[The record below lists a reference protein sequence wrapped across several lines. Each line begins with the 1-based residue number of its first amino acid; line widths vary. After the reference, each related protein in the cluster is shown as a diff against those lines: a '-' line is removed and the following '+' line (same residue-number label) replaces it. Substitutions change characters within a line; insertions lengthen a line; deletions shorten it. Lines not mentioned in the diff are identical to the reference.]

1 MNTRNLI
8 FGAVIGGAVSA
19 FVIKRYDNTH
29 EKKVREIICEKFR
42 PLLDKLG
49 FRSPSETVT
58 KEIEDGLNTALTV
71 ENARKYIDYSGW
83 KTDVTKEDSNE
94 DSAGN
99 GNCDDCSN
107 SGGRSES
114 GSGECSCEY
123 GSETDREHVA
133 KRHEQCFDKTYN
145 SMEEARAD
153 NPTANGIQLVAN
165 PELAYDLLSM
175 VDGETAGDGT
185 VLEELRCQ
193 QIEKINA
200 VDFTKAI
207 AAGSA
212 MQSLIFDPI
221 EKKLYWNFTY
231 SEIEENDIYY
241 LIGKDNWEGILDES
255 GFNANGWIQPLYLHD
270 THDDVYIKVETG
282 SASLK

>member
-1 MNTRNLI
+1 MNARNLI
-8 FGAVIGGAVSA
+8 FGFGVGAAISAIAV
-19 FVIKRYDNTH
+19 KWYDKTH
-29 EKKVREIICEKFR
+29 EKKIREIIEGRFR
-42 PLLDKLG
+42 PLFDRLG
-49 FRSPSETVT
+49 FRSPSETVI
-58 KEIEDGLNTALTV
+58 KEIEDGLNTTLTT
-71 ENARKYIDYSGW
+71 EAARKYIDYSGW

-94 DSAGN
+94 DSVGN
-99 GNCDDCSN
+99 GNCDDSSN
-107 SGGRSES
+107 SSGRSE
-114 GSGECSCEY
+114 GCSGECSCES

-133 KRHEQCFDKTYN
+133 KRHEQCFDKTYQ

-175 VDGETAGDGT
+175 VDGEAAGDG
-185 VLEELRCQ
+185 VISEELRCQ

-200 VDFTKAI
+200 IDFTKAI

-231 SEIEENDIYY
+231 AEIEENDIYY
-241 LIGKDNWEGILDES
+241 LIGKDNWEAILDES
-255 GFNANGWIQPLYLHD
+255 GFNANGWIQPLYLYD
-270 THDDVYIKVETG
+270 TRDDVYVKVETG

>member
-1 MNTRNLI
+1 MEKRDNKGRILKTGESQRNDGRYMYRYKDELT
-8 FGAVIGGAVSA
+8 G
-19 FVIKRYDNTH
+19 KRVTIYETDLA
-29 EKKVREIICEKFR
+29 ELRRKEREIQR
-42 PLLDKLG
+42 A
-49 FRSPSETVT
+49 
-58 KEIEDGLNTALTV
+58 IEDGLNTALTT
-71 ENARKYIDYSGW
+71 EAARKYIDYSGW
-83 KTDVTKEDSNE
+83 KIDVMKEDSNE
-94 DSAGN
+94 DSAWN
-99 GNCDDCSN
+99 GNCNDSSN
-107 SGGRSES
+107 SSGRSE
-114 GSGECSCEY
+114 GCSGECSCES

-133 KRHEQCFDKTYN
+133 KKYDNCFDKAYE

-175 VDGETAGDGT
+175 VDGEAAGDG
-185 VLEELRCQ
+185 VISEELRCQ

-231 SEIEENDIYY
+231 AEIEENDIYY
-241 LIGKDNWEGILDES
+241 LIGKDNWEAILDES
-255 GFNANGWIQPLYLHD
+255 GFNANGWIQPLYLYD
-270 THDDVYIKVETG
+270 THDDVYVKVETG